1 MRVTLPDNVVAMAE
15 TAGPTLVELR
25 VLDGANLYFPRPAIK
40 LTLDVAG
47 LLALAEELAAAAA
60 SEIGLAG
67 GSPGA
72 PGTEQRRRFAIRL
85 LAHLVRRT
93 ATAAGV
99 RALAVRSRPG
109 PEPAQV
115 VVAYPWRRQH
125 AAEALGRAV
134 AELAATLDTA
144 GLDQRVERA
153 GAALR
158 QVEPGP
164 APSLPV
170 PRIRTVAVTGT
181 NGKTTVTRLIAHMGR
196 CAGLHVGWS
205 STDGIYLDGELIEEG
220 DWSGPGGAGR
230 VLAQPGVELAV
241 LETARGGILRRGVGV
256 AHNDV
261 AVVTN
266 ISADHLGLGG
276 IHTLDQLAEVKA
288 TIVRITRSGGWVVLN
303 ADDPRTLAMR
313 RLSRARPFVFGLDPD
328 APGLREAQ
336 NEGGRAATVLDGD
349 LVVLARGRVGRL
361 LPVLDVPVTLA
372 GLASFNVANALAAAA
387 AGLAAGLPREAV
399 LEGLRSFRP
408 DPGQNPGRMNVL
420 DLDGRA
426 VIVDMAH
433 NEASL
438 LALLEVARGLRP
450 PGGRVL
456 AMVGTA
462 GDRSDELIRSLGE
475 LAARGADRV
484 VIGEKPRY
492 LRGRDAAELVGL
504 LRAGAAEVG
513 VTDVPALP
521 GELAGLQAL
530 VAESGP
536 GDVCA
541 LMAPAERDP
550 ILAWLRDQGARLLDP
565 EELRA
570 RVLGAR
576 GSGPSG
582 GG

>member
-1 MRVTLPDNVVAMAE
+1 MAGTLPDNVLVMVEAE
-15 TAGPTLVELR
+15 PPGPGAALVELR

-40 LTLDVAG
+40 LTLQVPG
-47 LLALAEELAAAAA
+47 LLALPEERAAAAA
-60 SEIGLAG
+60 AAIGLPA

-72 PGTEQRRRFAIRL
+72 PGGEQRRRFATRL
-85 LAHLVRRT
+85 LAQLVRRT
-93 ATAAGV
+93 AGAAGV
-99 RALAVRSRPG
+99 RRLAVRARPG
-109 PEPAQV
+109 AEPGQV

-134 AELAATLDTA
+134 AGLAGALDA
-144 GLDQRVERA
+144 PDLAERVEAA
-153 GAALR
+153 GAAVR
-158 QVEPGP
+158 GAEPGP
-164 APSLPV
+164 GPSLPT
-170 PRIRTVAVTGT
+170 PRIPTVAVTGT
-181 NGKTTVTRLIAHMGR
+181 NGKTTVTRLIGHLGR
-196 CAGLHVGWS
+196 CAGLRVGWS
-205 STDGIYLDGELIEEG
+205 NTDGIYLDGELVEAG
-220 DWSGPGGAGR
+220 DWSGPGGAAR
-230 VLAQPGVELAV
+230 VLAQPGLELAV

-288 TIVRITRSGGWVVLN
+288 TIVRITRPGGWVVLN

-336 NEGGRAATVLDGD
+336 TEGGRAATVLDGD
-349 LVVLARGRVGRL
+349 LVVLSRGRVDRL
-361 LPVLDVPVTLA
+361 LPVVDVPVTLA

-387 AGLAAGLPREAV
+387 AGIAVGLPRAAV
-399 LEGLRSFRP
+399 LEGLRTFRP
-408 DPGQNPGRMNVL
+408 DPGQNPGRMNIL
-420 DLDGRA
+420 DLGGRA

-438 LALLEVARGLRP
+438 LALLEVARGLRL
-450 PGGRVL
+450 PGRRVL
-456 AMVGTA
+456 AMIGTA

-475 LAARGADRV
+475 LAAKGADRV
-484 VIGEKPRY
+484 VIGEKHRY
-492 LRGRDAAELVGL
+492 LRGRDAAVLVDL
-504 LRAGAAEVG
+504 MREGAAAVG
-513 VTDVPALP
+513 VTDLPAHP
-521 GELAGLQAL
+521 SELAGLQAL

-550 ILAWLRDQGARLLDP
+550 ILDWLGGQGASLLDP
-565 EELRA
+565 DRLRA
-570 RVLGAR
+570 RVLAAR
-576 GSGPSG
+576 AG
-582 GG
+582 

>member
-1 MRVTLPDNVVAMAE
+1 MVE
-15 TAGPTLVELR
+15 TAGASLVELR

-40 LTLDVAG
+40 LTLDVAD
-47 LLALAEELAAAAA
+47 LLAQPEEVVAAAAA
-60 SEIGLAG
+60 RIGLGAG
-67 GSPGA
+67 SAGPPG
-72 PGTEQRRRFAIRL
+72 GEQRRRFATRF

-93 ATAAGV
+93 AAAAGV

-109 PEPAQV
+109 PEPTQV

-134 AELAATLDTA
+134 AELAAAVDAPDLA
-144 GLDQRVERA
+144 ERVGQR

-158 QVEPGP
+158 RAEPGP
-164 APSLPV
+164 GPSLPV
-170 PRIRTVAVTGT
+170 PRIPTVAVTGT

-205 STDGIYLDGELIEEG
+205 NTDGIYLDGELVEEG
-220 DWSGPGGAGR
+220 DWSGPGGAAR

-336 NEGGRAATVLDGD
+336 SEGGRAATVLDGD
-349 LVVLARGRVGRL
+349 LVLLARGRVDRL

-387 AGLAAGLPREAV
+387 AGVAVGLPREAV
-399 LEGLRSFRP
+399 LDGLGSFRP

-438 LALLEVARGLRP
+438 QALLEVARGLRL
-450 PGGRVL
+450 PGRRVL
-456 AMVGTA
+456 VMVGTA

-484 VIGEKPRY
+484 VIGEKHRY
-492 LRGRDAAELVGL
+492 LRGRDPAELVGL
-504 LRAGAAEVG
+504 LREGAATVG
-513 VTDVPALP
+513 VTDLPAHP
-521 GELAGLQAL
+521 GELAGLKAL

-541 LMAPAERDP
+541 LMAPAEREQ
-550 ILAWLRDQGARLLDP
+550 ILAWLTDQGASLLDP
-565 EELRA
+565 ERLRA
-570 RVLGAR
+570 RVVAAS
-576 GSGPSG
+576 SGVA
-582 GG
+582 

>member
-1 MRVTLPDNVVAMAE
+1 MVAADP
-15 TAGPTLVELR
+15 TGPGASLVELR

-47 LLALAEELAAAAA
+47 LLALPEELAAAAA
-60 SEIGLAG
+60 GRAGLAG
-67 GSPGA
+67 GQPGA
-72 PGTEQRRRFAIRL
+72 PGSEQRRRFATRL
-85 LAHLVRRT
+85 LAHLVRR
-93 ATAAGV
+93 AAAAAGV

-109 PEPAQV
+109 PEPTQV

-134 AELAATLDTA
+134 AGLAAAVDAPDLA
-144 GLDQRVERA
+144 ERVRTA
-153 GAALR
+153 GAALGR
-158 QVEPGP
+158 AAAGP

-170 PRIRTVAVTGT
+170 PRIPTVAVTGT

-205 STDGIYLDGELIEEG
+205 NTDGIYLDGELVEAG

-276 IHTLDQLAEVKA
+276 ITTLDQLAEVKA
-288 TIVRITRSGGWVVLN
+288 TIVRITRPGGWVVLN

-313 RLSRARPFVFGLDPD
+313 RLTRARPFVFGLEPN

-336 NEGGRAATVLDGD
+336 TEGGRAATVLDGD
-349 LVVLARGRVGRL
+349 LVVLARGRVDRL

-372 GLASFNVANALAAAA
+372 GLASFNLANALAAAA
-387 AGLAAGLPREAV
+387 AGIAVDLPRKAV
-399 LEGLRSFRP
+399 LDGLRSFRP

-420 DLDGRA
+420 DLGGRA

-438 LALLEVARGLRP
+438 LALLEVARGLRL
-450 PGGRVL
+450 PGCRVL

-484 VIGEKPRY
+484 VIGEKARY
-492 LRGRDAAELVGL
+492 LRGRDRDELIRL
-504 LRAGAAEVG
+504 LREGAATVG
-513 VTDVPALP
+513 VTDLP
-521 GELAGLQAL
+521 VHETELAGLRAL
-530 VAESGP
+530 VAESGS

-541 LMAPAERDP
+541 LMAPAQRDE
-550 ILAWLRDQGARLLDP
+550 ILTWLTDQGAHLLDP
-565 EELRA
+565 DELRA
-570 RVLGAR
+570 RVVATGR
-576 GSGPSG
+576 G
-582 GG
+582 

>member
-1 MRVTLPDNVVAMAE
+1 MSEADPTGPG
-15 TAGPTLVELR
+15 TALVELR

-40 LTLDVAG
+40 LTLEASGLLSLSEERVAAVAG
-47 LLALAEELAAAAA
+47 EV
-60 SEIGLAG
+60 GLAS
-67 GSPGA
+67 GSPGP
-72 PGTEQRRRFAIRL
+72 PGGEQRRRFAARL

-93 ATAAGV
+93 AATAGV
-99 RALAVRSRPG
+99 RALAVRCRPG
-109 PEPAQV
+109 PEPTQLVA
-115 VVAYPWRRQH
+115 AYPWRRQH

-134 AELAATLDTA
+134 AELVASAPTP
-144 GLDQRVERA
+144 GLAERVEQR

-164 APSLPV
+164 GPSLPV
-170 PRIRTVAVTGT
+170 PTVPTVAVTGT

-205 STDGIYLDGELIEEG
+205 NTDGVYADGELVEEG
-220 DWSGPGGAGR
+220 DWSGPGGAAH
-230 VLAQPGVELAV
+230 VLAQPGIQLAV

-288 TIVRITRSGGWVVLN
+288 TIVRITRPGGWVVLN

-336 NEGGRAATVLDGD
+336 TEGGRAATVLDGD
-349 LVVLARGRVGRL
+349 LVVLTRGRVRRL

-387 AGLAAGLPREAV
+387 AGIAAGLPTEAV

-408 DPGQNPGRMNVL
+408 DPGHNPGRMNIL

-438 LALLEVARGLRP
+438 LALLEVARGLRL

-456 AMVGTA
+456 ALVGTA
-462 GDRSDELIRSLGE
+462 GDRADELIRSLGE

-484 VIGEKPRY
+484 AIGEKHKY
-492 LRGRDAAELVGL
+492 LRGRDPDELVGL
-504 LRAGAAEVG
+504 LRAGAATVG
-513 VTDVPALP
+513 VTDVPAHP

-530 VAESGP
+530 TAESGP
-536 GDVCA
+536 GDVLA
-541 LMAPAERDP
+541 LMAPAERSE
-550 ILAWLRDQGARLLDP
+550 ILAWLGEQGATLLDP
-565 EELRA
+565 EQLRA
-570 RVLGAR
+570 RVVAAK
-576 GSGPSG
+576 G
-582 GG
+582 G

>member
-1 MRVTLPDNVVAMAE
+1 MAE

-40 LTLDVAG
+40 LTLDVTG
-47 LLALAEELAAAAA
+47 LLALAEEPAAAVAG
-60 SEIGLAG
+60 EVGLTA
-67 GSPGA
+67 GSPGP
-72 PGTEQRRRFAIRL
+72 PGGEQRRRFATRL

-93 ATAAGV
+93 AAAAGV

-109 PEPAQV
+109 PEPTQV

-134 AELAATLDTA
+134 AELADSFGAP
-144 GLDQRVERA
+144 GLAERVEAA

-158 QVEPGP
+158 QVEGGPG
-164 APSLPV
+164 PSLPV
-170 PRIRTVAVTGT
+170 PKVPTVAVTGT
-181 NGKTTVTRLIAHMGR
+181 NGKTTVTRLVAHMGR
-196 CAGLHVGWS
+196 CAGLRTGWS
-205 STDGIYLDGELIEEG
+205 NTDGIYLDGELVEEG
-220 DWSGPGGAGR
+220 DWSGPGGAAR
-230 VLAQPGVELAV
+230 VLDQPGVQLAV

-336 NEGGRAATVLDGD
+336 TEGGRAATVLDGD
-349 LVVLARGRVGRL
+349 LVVLTRGRVERL

-387 AGLAAGLPREAV
+387 AGIAIGLPTEAV
-399 LEGLRSFRP
+399 LEGLRGFRP

-420 DLDGRA
+420 DLEGRA

-438 LALLEVARGLRP
+438 LALLEVARGLRL

-456 AMVGTA
+456 ASVGTA

-475 LAARGADRV
+475 LAARGADRIV
-484 VIGEKPRY
+484 VGEKHKY
-492 LRGRDAAELVGL
+492 LRGRDPDELIGL
-504 LRAGAAEVG
+504 LREGAATVG
-513 VTDVPALP
+513 VTDVPTHP
-521 GELAGLQAL
+521 GELASLQAL
-530 VAESGP
+530 AVESRP
-536 GDVCA
+536 GDVVA
-541 LMAPAERDP
+541 LMAPAERAE
-550 ILAWLRDQGARLLDP
+550 ILAWLTEQGATLLDP
-565 EELRA
+565 DQLRA
-570 RVLGAR
+570 RVVRAR
-576 GSGPSG
+576 GG
-582 GG
+582 